1 MAGRHSRGTIDVV
14 VPTLGRPSLRRLLAA
29 LEPQRH
35 LLGEIFVVHD
45 RSGAPYVPIS
55 HIKRTGATVVSGVGL
70 GPAAARNRG
79 WRASR
84 AEWIAFLDDDVVP
97 APDWASRLVADLDGL
112 PPSVAGSQGTVRV
125 PLPSDRA
132 PTDWE
137 RNVAGLEHGS
147 WISADIAFRREA
159 LEAAGGFDERFRRAY
174 REDTDLAM
182 RLLRGGW
189 QLVRGRRVVEHPVP
203 AAGFWV
209 SVSRQRGNADDV
221 LMRALHGHHWR
232 RWGRAPRGRLPRHLF
247 ASGCLAGTL
256 AALAGRRP
264 RTAAL
269 PALAWLGLGAE
280 LASDRIRPGPRDRDE
295 VLRLL
300 ATSAVLPV
308 AAAAWSGWGLLR
320 LPLLLAL
327 GGPPRRPPAPQPA
340 PEAVLLD
347 RDGTIVF
354 DVAYNGDP
362 RKVAPMAGAARA
374 LTRLRAHGLATAVI
388 SNQSGIG
395 RGLLDREQVE
405 AVNGRT
411 EELLGPVGPWLF
423 CPHGPEDGC
432 ECRKPEP
439 GLVLAAAER
448 LGVRPDRCAVI
459 GDVAADVQAAQAA
472 GAAAVLVPTPRTE
485 PEDVRMAPR
494 VAASIEAAV
503 EQLLPNPDR
512 NAFSPHEG
520 EKTLQ
525 PEEGVQR

>member
-35 LLGEIFVVHD
+35 LLGEIIVAHD
-45 RSGAPYVPIS
+45 RSGAPFPAIGE
-55 HIKRTGATVVSGVGL
+55 KRRTARR

-97 APDWASRLVADLDGL
+97 EPNWAERLAADLDGL
-112 PPSVAGSQGTVRV
+112 APTVAGSQGRVRV
-125 PLPSDRA
+125 PLPASRP

-137 RNVAGLEHGS
+137 RDVAGLERGA

-159 LEAAGGFDERFRRAY
+159 LEAAGGFDERFRGAY

-189 QLVRGRRVVEHPVP
+189 QLVRGRRLVEHPVP

-221 LMRALHGHHWR
+221 LMCALHGRHWR
-232 RWGRAPRGRLPRHLF
+232 RWGRAPRGRLARHLLTT
-247 ASGCLAGTL
+247 GCLATAV
-256 AALAGRRP
+256 AASARHRP
-264 RTAAL
+264 RAATL
-269 PALAWLGLGAE
+269 PALAWLALSAE
-280 LASDRIRPGPRDRDE
+280 LAAERILLGPRDRE
-295 VLRLL
+295 EILRML
-300 ATSAVLPV
+300 ATSSVLPV
-308 AAAAWSGWGLLR
+308 AATAWSGWGLLR

-327 GGPPRRPPAPQPA
+327 GGPPRRPPAPDPV

-362 RKVAPMAGAARA
+362 DKVAPMVGAGRA
-374 LTRLRAHGLATAVI
+374 LASLRAHGLPMAVV

-395 RGLLDREQVE
+395 RGLLNGSQVE
-405 AVNGRT
+405 AVNRRA

-432 ECRKPEP
+432 ACRKPEP

-503 EQLLPNPDR
+503 ELLV
-512 NAFSPHEG
+512 G
-520 EKTLQ
+520 EA
-525 PEEGVQR
+525 PR